1 MYFSTQKWAFYFGKS
16 ADFLFRISVWS
27 VEFCVVANRSRA
39 FFVCVTS
46 VAHTFLF
53 FGGKEMRKLLSLLAA
68 IVLVFALS
76 ACGKSKTTSN
86 TETITD
92 LGVCS
97 AENTSLNINARNP
110 WDIAVIDN
118 FVYTA
123 VGDFDSNSGPTSIW
137 RTNIDDL
144 KWESSGQFEQEAFI
158 RFLNLNDKIIA
169 IGADPMSNSQ
179 YAEAYVLRNNKW
191 ENFVQIKDALHIFDA
206 EYFNDEYF
214 FGVGYGDN
222 NYPIVKFS
230 PETKEY
236 INVPL
241 YKNGTDV
248 IAALSQNGDIKY
260 KRVYDLFSVDQ
271 KLFCAFSC
279 SYNGGKTT
287 IEFFEYKDNKF
298 EFCQA
303 LKMSGIQMEKPIKN
317 QILLNADA
325 VINNTCYLSF
335 GNLYTTT
342 DFVKFDKVSVP
353 EDACVTDMFVDK
365 NNDLEILYILASKKV
380 DSVYKNTIY
389 RVENNDLIEV
399 VTFNKECSALSFAKQ
414 GNDFYIGLGGDG
426 LMLQDTGRI
435 IKITVK

>member
-1 MYFSTQKWAFYFGKS
+1 MK
-16 ADFLFRISVWS
+16 
-27 VEFCVVANRSRA
+27 
-39 FFVCVTS
+39 
-46 VAHTFLF
+46 
-53 FGGKEMRKLLSLLAA
+53 KLLSLFVA
-68 IVLVFALS
+68 IVLVVALS
-76 ACGKSKTTSN
+76 GCGKSKTTSN
-86 TETITD
+86 TEAITD

-97 AENTSLNINARNP
+97 AENTSLSINSRNP
-110 WDIAVIDN
+110 WDITVIDN

-137 RTNIDDL
+137 GTSTDDL
-144 KWESSGQFEQEAFI
+144 KWKSTGQFEQEAFI
-158 RFLNLNDKIIA
+158 RFLNLNNTVIA
-169 IGADPMSNSQ
+169 IGADPMSDSQ
-179 YAEAYVLRNNKW
+179 YAEAYALKNNKW
-191 ENFVQIKDALHIFDA
+191 EAFVQIKDALHIFDA
-206 EYFNDEYF
+206 EYYNDEYF

-230 PETKEY
+230 PETNEY

-248 IAALSQNGDIKY
+248 IAALSQNGGIKY

-279 SYNGGKTT
+279 SYNSGKTT
-287 IEFFEYKDNKF
+287 IEFFEYIDKKF

-303 LKMSGIQMEKPIKN
+303 LKMSGIQMNKPIKN

-335 GNLYTTT
+335 GNLYTTK
-342 DFVKFDKVSVP
+342 DFVKFDKVNIP

-365 NNDLEILYILASKKV
+365 TNDPEILYILASKKV
-380 DSVYKNTIY
+380 DSAYKNTIY

-399 VTFNKECSALSFAKQ
+399 ITFDKECSALSFAKQ

-435 IKITVK
+435 IKITVR

>member
-1 MYFSTQKWAFYFGKS
+1 MRTSIFAFLVNVEKS
-16 ADFLFRISVWS
+16 
-27 VEFCVVANRSRA
+27 FCVVAKRSFA

-53 FGGKEMRKLLSLLAA
+53 FGGKEMRKLLSLLVA

-92 LGVCS
+92 LGISS
-97 AENTSLNINARNP
+97 AENTRLNINARNP

-123 VGDFDSNSGPTSIW
+123 VGDYDSNSGPTSIW

-144 KWESSGQFEQEAFI
+144 KWESSGQFGQEAFI
-158 RFLNLNDKIIA
+158 RFLNLNDKIFA

-191 ENFVQIKDALHIFDA
+191 ENFVEIKDALHIFDA

-230 PETKEY
+230 PETNEY

-241 YKNGTDV
+241 YKYGTDV

-260 KRVYDLFSVDQ
+260 KRVYDLFSVDE

-279 SYNGGKTT
+279 SYNSGKTT

-298 EFCQA
+298 EFCQTY
-303 LKMSGIQMEKPIKN
+303 KMSGVQIDKPIKN

-335 GNLYTTT
+335 GNLYTTKN
-342 DFVKFDKVSVP
+342 FVKFDKVSIP
-353 EDACVTDMFVDK
+353 ENSCVTDMFVDK
-365 NNDLEILYILASKKV
+365 TNDSEILYVLASKKV

-389 RVENNDLIEV
+389 RIENNDLIEV
-399 VTFNKECSALSFAKQ
+399 VTFNKDCSALSFAKQ

-435 IKITVK
+435 IKISVE

>member
-1 MYFSTQKWAFYFGKS
+1 MKKIFIVFIIAVLT
-16 ADFLFRISVWS
+16 
-27 VEFCVVANRSRA
+27 
-39 FFVCVTS
+39 
-46 VAHTFLF
+46 
-53 FGGKEMRKLLSLLAA
+53 LS
-68 IVLVFALS
+68 IC
-76 ACGKSKTTSN
+76 ACEKSKTTSN
-86 TETITD
+86 AETITD
-92 LGVCS
+92 LGICS
-97 AENTSLNINARNP
+97 AENTGLNINARNP

-123 VGDFDSNSGPTSIW
+123 VGDFDSNSGPISIW
-137 RTNIDDL
+137 RTNVDDL

-179 YAEAYVLRNNKW
+179 YAEAYVLENNKW

-230 PETKEY
+230 PETNEY

-260 KRVYDLFSVDQ
+260 KRVYDLFSVNK

-279 SYNGGKTT
+279 SYNSGKTT
-287 IEFFEYKDNKF
+287 VEFFEYQDNKF
-298 EFCQA
+298 EFCQVF
-303 LKMSGIQMEKPIKN
+303 KMSGIQMDKPIKN

-335 GNLYTTT
+335 GNLYTTK

-365 NNDLEILYILASKKV
+365 TKNSEILYILASKKV
-380 DSVYKNTIY
+380 DSIYKNTIY
-389 RVENNDLIEV
+389 RIKNNTLMEV
-399 VTFNKECSALSFAKQ
+399 VTFNNNCSALSFAKQ
-414 GNDFYIGLGGDG
+414 GNNFYIGLGGDG
-426 LMLQDTGRI
+426 LKLQDTGRI
-435 IKITVK
+435 LKIVVE